1 MSGALTRSLLRIWAI
16 ALNTFREA
24 MRNRV
29 LYVLVLFAVGLM
41 GFSIVLG
48 ELSLHED
55 VRVIKDIGLAGT
67 SIVGL
72 AIALFLGVNLLSKE
86 LDRKTVFFVIPKP
99 LHRHEFL
106 LGKYV
111 GMAVTLAV
119 LVALMSVTLALVL
132 ASQGGTHDVAL
143 VRAEVLVLLELWL
156 VVAVTMLFSSFSS
169 PYMSAMFTAG
179 LWVVGRNSGELRTFA
194 EGKLADT
201 PLGSLLSVVARLVP
215 DFHAFF
221 VSGGMLGDATPV
233 SIHGGFISWG
243 YVAEA
248 ALYGAAYGGICLVG
262 ATLAF
267 ARRDLT

>member
-1 MSGALTRSLLRIWAI
+1 VSGSLGRIWAI

-24 MRNRV
+24 TRNRV

-55 VRVIKDIGLAGT
+55 VRVIKDIGLAGI

-99 LHRHEFL
+99 LYRHEFL
-106 LGKYV
+106 VGKYV
-111 GMAVTLAV
+111 GMAVTLGILVV
-119 LVALMSVTLALVL
+119 LMAMTLALVL
-132 ASQGGTHDVAL
+132 VSQGGTHDLAL

-156 VVAVTMLFSSFSS
+156 VLAVALLFSSFSS
-169 PYMSAMFTAG
+169 PYLSAMLTAG
-179 LWVVGRNSGELRTFA
+179 LWIVGRNSGELRTFA
-194 EGKLADT
+194 GVKLADT
-201 PLGSLLSVVARLVP
+201 PLGSLLSGVARVVP

-221 VSGGMLGDATPV
+221 VSGGMLGDDTPV

-243 YVAEA
+243 YVGEA
-248 ALYGAAYGGICLVG
+248 AAYGAAYGGICLVI